1 MKLGIYLFSQS
12 NFNPNKRFD
21 TLVERVKLYENI
33 GLDSLWISDGLLAA
47 TDPFEYPHYETMSLI
62 SALSQHTKN
71 INFGTLVSPYSLRPV
86 TLYSKMMMTLDHIT
100 KGRIIAGIGVG
111 DANQVQDRLGFKGM
125 TIKDRMT
132 EFENYI
138 ISLKSLF
145 NNEQTTNEHLMITDY
160 SPNPHSY
167 ISQGPKLLIAGNGE
181 KKTLQQV
188 ARYADMSNMW
198 GSNEILKQKLSV
210 LASWCDKVGR
220 KYDEIENTTTRAI
233 VTGNNQDEINKDI
246 KWYMQRFQ
254 DLGRSPPTLEQFK
267 KDRFVGTI
275 EEVADQING
284 VKDLGISHL
293 ILTVNTDNTRNSIE
307 KVNDAVTK

>member
-33 GLDSLWISDGLLAA
+33 GLDSLWVSDGLLGMA
-47 TDPFEYPHYETMSLI
+47 DPKEYPHYETMSLI

-71 INFGTLVSPYSLRPV
+71 INFGTLVSPYSIRPV
-86 TLYSKMMMTLDHIT
+86 TLYSKMMMTLDHMT

-111 DANQVQDRLGFKGM
+111 DANQVQDKFGIKGM
-125 TIKDRMT
+125 TIKDRMI

-145 NNEQTTNEHLMITDY
+145 NNEQTTNENLNITDF

-167 ISQGPKLLIAGNGE
+167 STRGPKLLIAGNGE

-188 ARYADMSNMW
+188 AKYADMSNMW
-198 GSNEILKQKLSV
+198 GSNDILEQKLSV

-220 KYDEIENTTTRAI
+220 KYDEIENTTMRAI
-233 VTGNNQDEINKDI
+233 VTGNNQEEINQDI
-246 KWYMQRFQ
+246 KWYMNRFQ
-254 DLGRSPPTLEQFK
+254 ELGRPPPTLEQFK

-275 EEVADQING
+275 EEVVDQING

-293 ILTVNTDNTRNSIE
+293 ILTVNTDNTRNSIQE
-307 KVNDAVTK
+307 VNDALS